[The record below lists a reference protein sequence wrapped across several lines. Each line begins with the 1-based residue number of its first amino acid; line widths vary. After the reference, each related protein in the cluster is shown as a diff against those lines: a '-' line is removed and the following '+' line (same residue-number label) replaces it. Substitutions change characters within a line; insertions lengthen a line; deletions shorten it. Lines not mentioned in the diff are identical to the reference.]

1 MENQQTPPKRK
12 RRFGDRNDG
21 RRVRT
26 RGPME
31 GVATY
36 IMKDRVGSSNYVRDT
51 IEMEP
56 IEEYIRKKRK
66 EGREI
71 SLMHLIIAAYVRLVA
86 QRPAI
91 NRFISGQKTYTRD
104 DYVEIVLTI
113 KKEMRLESPDTV
125 VKITVGKDATIFD
138 IEEQLNQVITDYRD
152 NPGGGFDKTAG
163 ALKKIPGLL
172 LNFAVWLLKFMDYFG
187 WLPRALTKISPF
199 HGSFFITSM
208 GSLGIPPIYHH
219 LYDFGNVPVFC
230 SFGAKYKRWEMDRDG
245 NAKERHYVDFT
256 FVTDERIC
264 DGFYFA
270 SGLRLLKA
278 MLRHPE
284 ALELPPSEIVEDIE

>member
-1 MENQQTPPKRK
+1 MENQKTPPKRK

-31 GVATY
+31 GVAAY

-56 IEEYIRKKRK
+56 IEEYIRQKRK

-91 NRFISGQKTYTRD
+91 NRFIAGQKTFTRD

-113 KKEMRLESPDTV
+113 KKEMRLDSPDTV
-125 VKITVGKDATIFD
+125 VKITVGKDATVFD
-138 IEEQLNQVITDYRD
+138 IEEQLNKVITDYRD
-152 NPGGGFDKTAG
+152 NPGGGFDKTLASAQIRG
-163 ALKKIPGLL
+163 LAAQVYGLL
-172 LNFAVWLLKFMDYFG
+172 RLAAPGADQNQP
-187 WLPRALTKISPF
+187 LPRLLFHHEHGLAGHPAHLSP
-199 HGSFFITSM
+199 
-208 GSLGIPPIYHH
+208 
-219 LYDFGNVPVFC
+219 PV
-230 SFGAKYKRWEMDRDG
+230 
-245 NAKERHYVDFT
+245 
-256 FVTDERIC
+256 
-264 DGFYFA
+264 
-270 SGLRLLKA
+270 
-278 MLRHPE
+278 
-284 ALELPPSEIVEDIE
+284 

>member
-1 MENQQTPPKRK
+1 MENQQTLPKRK

-31 GVATY
+31 GVAAY

-56 IEEYIRKKRK
+56 IEEYIRQKRK

-91 NRFISGQKTYTRD
+91 NRFISGQKTFTRD

-113 KKEMRLESPDTV
+113 KKEMRLDSPRMPRFSISRNSSTRSSQTTG
-125 VKITVGKDATIFD
+125 ITRAAALIRRPARSRKSLACCSNSRSGCSSSWIISVGC
-138 IEEQLNQVITDYRD
+138 
-152 NPGGGFDKTAG
+152 PG
-163 ALKKIPGLL
+163 
-172 LNFAVWLLKFMDYFG
+172 
-187 WLPRALTKISPF
+187 
-199 HGSFFITSM
+199 
-208 GSLGIPPIYHH
+208 
-219 LYDFGNVPVFC
+219 C
-230 SFGAKYKRWEMDRDG
+230 
-245 NAKERHYVDFT
+245 
-256 FVTDERIC
+256 
-264 DGFYFA
+264 
-270 SGLRLLKA
+270 
-278 MLRHPE
+278 
-284 ALELPPSEIVEDIE
+284 